1 MKTAI
6 KVFEII
12 ALVLAACG
20 IFISAFMIIG
30 LASGNDQI
38 INAVVSQG
46 TVTDKEA
53 IQATISALIGA
64 YVTILIF
71 EIVRVVLTILSLKK
85 VNQPIEKRPVALGIL
100 NIFFGSFIG
109 GILLLCLSP
118 ENA

>member
-12 ALVLAACG
+12 ALVLAAFG
-20 IFISAFMIIG
+20 VFISLFMVIG

-38 INAVVSQG
+38 VNAVINQG
-46 TVTDKEA
+46 TTTDKEA
-53 IQATISALIGA
+53 IQSAISGLIGA

-71 EIVRVVLTILSLKK
+71 EIVRIVLTILSLKK

-100 NIFFGSFIG
+100 NIFFGSFVG